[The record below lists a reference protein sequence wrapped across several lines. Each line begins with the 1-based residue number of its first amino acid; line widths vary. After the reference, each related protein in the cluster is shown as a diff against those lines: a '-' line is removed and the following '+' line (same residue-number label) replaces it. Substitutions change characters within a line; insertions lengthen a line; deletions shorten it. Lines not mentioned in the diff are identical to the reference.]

1 MIVSDFAFMIFIFK
15 SDWIDTDQTAVFV
28 CQFFPIN
35 GKDSRQ
41 KDLGICLFFLGWTEI
56 F

>member
-28 CQFFPIN
+28 CLFFPIK

-41 KDLGICLFFLGWTEI
+41 KDLGDLLMDLI
-56 F
+56 